1 MAARRSARVPRQ
13 AKMTTLKT
21 KPKLLTADDLLRL
34 YSQGVRGELIRGVL
48 RETMPTGEEHGEV
61 AANTVIILGG
71 FVKPR
76 RLGRI
81 ITSDAGVLLE
91 RDPDTVREPD
101 VAFISYR
108 KRPRQVRNTRYAQV
122 APELVVEIRS
132 PRDSASDLVEK
143 ALMWLAHGVL
153 IVWVINPDTRTV
165 DVYRA
170 GAPVATL
177 ADGDALD
184 GGDALPGFTCAVS
197 DIFDL

>member
-1 MAARRSARVPRQ
+1 
-13 AKMTTLKT
+13 MTSLKI

-48 RETMPTGEEHGEV
+48 RETMPTGEERGQL
-61 AANTVIILGG
+61 AMTIGFLLNG
-71 FVKPR
+71 FVIPR
-76 RLGRI
+76 RLGRVI
-81 ITSDAGVLLE
+81 GSDAGVLLE

-101 VAFISYR
+101 VAFISAQ
-108 KRPRQVRNTRYAQV
+108 KRPRGVRNTRYTQA

-132 PRDSASDLVEK
+132 PSDSASDLVEK

-153 IVWVINPDTRTV
+153 MVWVVNPDTRTV

-170 GAPVATL
+170 GSPAATL
-177 ADGDALD
+177 ADGDAID
-184 GGDALPGFTCAVS
+184 GGDALPGFSCAVS

>member
-1 MAARRSARVPRQ
+1 M
-13 AKMTTLKT
+13 
-21 KPKLLTADDLLRL
+21 LLTADDLLRL

-48 RETMPTGEEHGEV
+48 RETMPTGEEHCET

-81 ITSDAGVLLE
+81 ITSDAGALME

-101 VAFISYR
+101 AAFISYR
-108 KRPRQVRNTRYAQV
+108 QSPRWVRNTRYAQV

-132 PRDSASDLVEK
+132 PSDSAADLVEK
-143 ALMWLAHGVL
+143 ALTWLARGVL
-153 IVWVINPDTRTV
+153 MVWIINPDTRTV

-177 ADGDALD
+177 AGGDALD

-197 DIFDL
+197 DISDL

>member
-1 MAARRSARVPRQ
+1 
-13 AKMTTLKT
+13 MTTLKT
-21 KPKLLTADDLLRL
+21 KPKLLTADDLPRL
-34 YSQGVRGELIRGVL
+34 YAQGVRGELIRGVFYK
-48 RETMPTGEEHGEV
+48 TMPSGQEHEEI

-81 ITSDAGVLLE
+81 IASDAGVLLE

-108 KRPRQVRNTRYAQV
+108 KSPRGVRNTRCAQT

-132 PRDSASDLVEK
+132 PGDSAFALVEK
-143 ALMWLAHGVL
+143 ALMWLKHGVL
-153 IVWVINPDTRTV
+153 IVWAVNPDTRTV

-170 GAPVATL
+170 GSPAETL
-177 ADGDALD
+177 ADSDTLD
-184 GGDALPGFTCAVS
+184 GGGALPGFTCAVS

>member
-1 MAARRSARVPRQ
+1 
-13 AKMTTLKT
+13 MTTLKT
-21 KPKLLTADDLLRL
+21 KPKLLTADDLPRL
-34 YSQGVRGELIRGVL
+34 YAQGVRGELIRGVL
-48 RETMPTGEEHGEV
+48 HKTMPSGQEHGEI

-81 ITSDAGVLLE
+81 IASDAGVLLE

-108 KRPRQVRNTRYAQV
+108 KSPRGVRNTRCAQA

-132 PRDSASDLVEK
+132 PGDSAFALVEK

-153 IVWVINPDTRTV
+153 IVWAINPDTRTV

-170 GAPVATL
+170 GSPAETL
-177 ADGDALD
+177 MDGDTLD